1 MTKNRGSKKSAS
13 NALEKLFLHALA
25 DIYAAEKAAS
35 EALNTLAGAATLP
48 GLQVA
53 LTAHRDE
60 TEAQKERLKKIFEI
74 FDAKPRSIA
83 CKAINGI
90 VDEGDAI
97 LGEFSD
103 TDAVDAA
110 VIFIAQAIE
119 HYEINRFG
127 SLREW
132 ARELGK
138 LDAARLL
145 SEMLDAEY
153 AADAMLTKI
162 AEDQANAVAES
173 TRSNS

>member
-1 MTKNRGSKKSAS
+1 VAKNDRSKKSAS

-25 DIYAAEKAAS
+25 DIYTAEKTAS
-35 EALNTLAGAATLP
+35 RALNALAGAATLP
-48 GLQVA
+48 SLQAA

-60 TEAQKERLKKIFEI
+60 TETQKERIKKIFEI

-97 LGEFSD
+97 LGEFGD
-103 TDAVDAA
+103 TDAADAA

-138 LDAARLL
+138 PDAARLL

-153 AADAMLTKI
+153 AADAMLSKI
-162 AEDQANAVAES
+162 AEDQANAVAEGAQ
-173 TRSNS
+173 SNI